1 MNIDAPILRKALEHI
16 TAHPEEWN
24 QSHWAK
30 RSKSCG
36 TAYCLA
42 GTIVAQQGYEMAFT
56 LGLEHEATSYAFD
69 ASTGTS
75 CGIPE
80 LAIRELVGP
89 DWDIEAYTA
98 ISEQL
103 FIDTRTLPD
112 LWRRAHNLTGGEIEI
127 PEEFL

>member
-1 MNIDAPILRKALEHI
+1 MNIDTPILRKALEHI
-16 TAHPEEWN
+16 TAHPEEWD
-24 QSHWAK
+24 QAHWAK

-56 LGLEHEATSYAFD
+56 LGLDFEAIGYAFD
-69 ASTGTS
+69 ASTGTA

-80 LAIRELVGP
+80 LAVRELVGS
-89 DWDIEAYTA
+89 DWDIEQYTV

-103 FIDTRTLPD
+103 FMDTRTLPD